1 MIEILQW
8 TTLIVC
14 AAAALARIPSALRGR
29 NRSLFLIFLLATAA
43 AILSMEQFYLPAD
56 RAVGGTNIA
65 NVLLRLIIFATIH
78 LIALRVSK
86 AFGAAEAHRLIAGPA
101 GLTVLG
107 IFVAALVGIFAMM
120 DPAPSSLGLADVG
133 DRSARNAALLPFYWA
148 AARGYPAYLALAL
161 LPGLVRA
168 VTSSLPGL
176 VRTGA
181 ALMATGAVAT
191 ATGFLLEF
199 IGPSLDLL
207 RSAVNNAAVVFF
219 ILGLATVWL
228 ARVRAPG
235 LRPSGRRPGKQQRRG
250 PRKRPGTSYTD
261 R

>member
-14 AAAALARIPSALRGR
+14 AAATLARIPSALRGR
-29 NRSLFLIFLLATAA
+29 NRSLFMIFLLATAA

-56 RAVGGTNIA
+56 RAVGGMNIA

-86 AFGAAEAHRLIAGPA
+86 AFGTAEAHRLISGPA
-101 GLTVLG
+101 GLAVLG
-107 IFVAALVGIFAMM
+107 IFAAALVGIFAMM
-120 DPAPSSLGLADVG
+120 NPAPSSLGLADVG

-148 AARGYPAYLALAL
+148 AARGYPAYLALVL
-161 LPGLVRA
+161 LPSLVRT
-168 VTSSLPGL
+168 VNSSLPGL

-181 ALMATGAVAT
+181 ALMVAGAVAT

-199 IGPSLDLL
+199 IGPALDLL

-219 ILGLATVWL
+219 ILGLAAVWL

-235 LRPSGRRPGKQQRRG
+235 LRRSGTRPGKFQRRSL
-250 PRKRPGTSYTD
+250 RKRPGTSHTG

>member
-1 MIEILQW
+1 MVEILQW
-8 TTLIVC
+8 TTLMVC
-14 AAAALARIPSALRGR
+14 AAATLARIPSALQGR

-56 RAVGGTNIA
+56 RAVGGMNIA
-65 NVLLRLIIFATIH
+65 NVILRLLIFATIH
-78 LIALRVSK
+78 LIALRVSR
-86 AFGAAEAHRLIAGPA
+86 AFGAADTRRLISGPA

-107 IFVAALVGIFAMM
+107 IFAAALLGIFAMM
-120 DPAPSSLGLADVG
+120 DPAASSLGLADVG

-148 AARGYPAYLALAL
+148 AARGYPAYVALAL
-161 LPGLVRA
+161 LPSLVRT
-168 VTSSLPGL
+168 VKSSLPGL

-181 ALMATGAVAT
+181 GLMAAGAAAT
-191 ATGFLLEF
+191 ASGFLLEF
-199 IGPSLDLL
+199 MGPALGLL

-228 ARVRAPG
+228 ARVRAAGP
-235 LRPSGRRPGKQQRRG
+235 RIPGKQQARRAG
-250 PRKRPGTSYTD
+250 RRPGTSYTG

>member
-14 AAAALARIPSALRGR
+14 AAATLARIPSALRDR

-56 RAVGGTNIA
+56 HAVGGMNIA

-78 LIALRVSK
+78 VIALRVSK
-86 AFGAAEAHRLIAGPA
+86 AFGAADAHRLISGPA

-107 IFVAALVGIFAMM
+107 LFTAALVGIFAMM

-133 DRSARNAALLPFYWA
+133 DRSTRNASLLPFYWA

-161 LPGLVRA
+161 LPTLLRTVSG
-168 VTSSLPGL
+168 SLPGL

-199 IGPSLDLL
+199 IGPALDLL

-219 ILGLATVWL
+219 VLGLATVWL
-228 ARVRAPG
+228 ARVRA
-235 LRPSGRRPGKQQRRG
+235 LRRSGRRPGKQQNRR
-250 PRKRPGTSYTD
+250 PRKRPGSSYTG

>member
-1 MIEILQW
+1 M
-8 TTLIVC
+8 C
-14 AAAALARIPSALRGR
+14 AGATLARIPSALQGR

-56 RAVGGTNIA
+56 RAMGGINIA

-86 AFGAAEAHRLIAGPA
+86 AFGAAGAYRLISGRA

-107 IFVAALVGIFAMM
+107 IFAAALVGIFAMM
-120 DPAPSSLGLADVG
+120 DPAASSLGLADV
-133 DRSARNAALLPFYWA
+133 DHRSARNAALLPFYWA
-148 AARGYPAYLALAL
+148 AARGYPAYIALAL
-161 LPGLVRA
+161 LPSLVRT
-168 VTSSLPGL
+168 VNSNLPGL
-176 VRTGA
+176 VRSGA
-181 ALMATGAVAT
+181 ALMAAGAAAT

-199 IGPSLDLL
+199 IGPTLDLL
-207 RSAVNNAAVVFF
+207 RPAVNNAAVVFF

-228 ARVRAPG
+228 ARVRATG
-235 LRPSGRRPGKQQRRG
+235 AGIPGKQQRRG
-250 PRKRPGTSYTD
+250 PGRRPGTSYTG